1 MSDAKSVVW
10 SAVSGELAIELYGND
25 GEAVDTIFDAHDDQP
40 IPAITPD
47 MVPKIKEDS
56 YDLVIE
62 FLASGYYDAGKTYG
76 PPENCYPPE
85 GYEERVPSRAYLIHY
100 VKVSD
105 NVPRKIDS
113 QLYRNHLHTRRKEI
127 ELSPETMDELFKHF
141 QTRIE
146 KVEVSDG
153 YR

>member
-1 MSDAKSVVW
+1 MKNSW
-10 SAVSGELAIELYGND
+10 SNVSGELAIELYGND

-40 IPAITPD
+40 VPAITPD

-62 FLASGYYDAGKTYG
+62 FMSSGYYDEGKTYG

-85 GYEERVPSRAYLIHY
+85 GEDERVPSRAYLIHY
-100 VKVSD
+100 VND
-105 NVPRKIDS
+105 YPADS
-113 QLYRNHLHTRRKEI
+113 PAKLLRREI
-127 ELSPETMDELFKHF
+127 ELSSEKMNELFDHF

-146 KVEVSDG
+146 EVELEQPWYVD
-153 YR
+153 

>member
-1 MSDAKSVVW
+1 MKNSW
-10 SAVSGELAIELYGND
+10 SNVSGELAIELYGND
-25 GEAVDTIFDAHDDQP
+25 GEAVDTIFDADDDQP
-40 IPAITPD
+40 VPAITPD

-62 FLASGYYDAGKTYG
+62 FLSSGYYDEGKTYG

-85 GYEERVPSRAYLIHY
+85 GDEERVPSRAYLIHY
-100 VKVSD
+100 VRVSD

-113 QLYRNHLHTRRKEI
+113 QEI
-127 ELSPETMDELFKHF
+127 ELSSEKMNELFDHF

-146 KVEVSDG
+146 EVELEQPWYED
-153 YR
+153 

>member
-1 MSDAKSVVW
+1 MKNSW
-10 SAVSGELAIELYGND
+10 SNVSGELAIELYGND

-40 IPAITPD
+40 VPAITPD

-62 FLASGYYDAGKTYG
+62 FLSSGYYDEGKTYG

-85 GYEERVPSRAYLIHY
+85 GEDERVPSRAYLIHY
-100 VKVSD
+100 VND
-105 NVPRKIDS
+105 YPADS
-113 QLYRNHLHTRRKEI
+113 PAKLLRREI
-127 ELSPETMDELFKHF
+127 ELSSEKMNELFDHF

-146 KVEVSDG
+146 EVELEQPWYVD
-153 YR
+153 

>member
-1 MSDAKSVVW
+1 MKNSW
-10 SAVSGELAIELYGND
+10 SNVSGELAIELYGND

-40 IPAITPD
+40 VPAITPD

-62 FLASGYYDAGKTYG
+62 FLSSGYYDEGKTYG

-85 GYEERVPSRAYLIHY
+85 GEDERVPSRAYLIHY
-100 VKVSD
+100 VND
-105 NVPRKIDS
+105 YPADS
-113 QLYRNHLHTRRKEI
+113 PAKLLRREI
-127 ELSPETMDELFKHF
+127 ELSSEKMNELFDHF

-146 KVEVSDG
+146 EVELEESMM
-153 YR
+153 